1 MNCFMLVVMTINL
14 MTLINSDDEGDIELL
29 NSSEDP
35 IKSSKL
41 IVFLSCLVT
50 VFNFSFQ
57 CLGKAHISKLRT
69 QGSAVL
75 VNITLPLIKSNM
87 LASLI

>member
-57 CLGKAHISKLRT
+57 CLGKAISKLRT

-75 VNITLPLIKSNM
+75 VNITLPLLKSNM

>member
-41 IVFLSCLVT
+41 IVFLS
-50 VFNFSFQ
+50 SFQ

-75 VNITLPLIKSNM
+75 VNITLPLLKSNM